1 MASTDALGTYL
12 NGHLAGANAGVQM
25 ARRLC
30 RLAGDGPGGAVLA
43 GLPAD
48 VAQDRDYLRELV
60 TQLGARRHP
69 VKRTAG
75 WVGGKLH
82 RLATG
87 LPVTRDEQL
96 SLLLEAEALRLGV
109 DGKLALWEALL
120 AVAPDHPEL
129 VEHDL
134 VRLAARARDQHE
146 RIETVRLAAVR
157 RAFLPGAPGSPP
169 SG

>member
-1 MASTDALGTYL
+1 MSDALGTYL
-12 NGHLAGANAGVQM
+12 NSHLAGANAGVQM

-30 RLAGDGPGGAVLA
+30 RLTGDGPGGPALA

-48 VAQDRDYLRELV
+48 VERDRDHLRGLV
-60 TQLGARRHP
+60 TQLGVGGHP
-69 VKRTAG
+69 VKRAAG

-87 LPVTRDEQL
+87 RPVTRNEQF

-120 AVAPDHPEL
+120 AVAPDHPQLDEQ
-129 VEHDL
+129 DL
-134 VRLAARARDQHE
+134 VRLAARARDQRE
-146 RIETVRLAAVR
+146 RIEAVRLGAAR
-157 RAFLPGAPGSPP
+157 RAFLADGADDR
-169 SG
+169 

>member
-1 MASTDALGTYL
+1 MSDALGTYL

-30 RLAGDGPGGAVLA
+30 RLAGDGPDGAVLA

-48 VAQDRDYLRELV
+48 VEQDRDYLRALV
-60 TQLGARRHP
+60 TQLGVRRHP
-69 VKRTAG
+69 VKRAAG

-87 LPVTRDEQL
+87 RPVTRDASL
-96 SLLLEAEALRLGV
+96 SLLLEAEALRLGI
-109 DGKLALWEALL
+109 DGKLALWAALR

-129 VEHDL
+129 IEPDL
-134 VRLAARARDQHE
+134 VRLVARARDQQE
-146 RIETVRLAAVR
+146 RIEAVRLAAAR
-157 RAFLPGAPGSPP
+157 RAFLPH
-169 SG
+169 